1 MTDSESLSFLKLF
14 LEDQATLM
22 RKIHSKP
29 DWKYGG
35 FEELVLD
42 CGLEMEAG
50 PLPKG
55 IKLGLPKS
63 CYWNCQKLISKRKNL
78 FYVEGYVL
86 NREISFPIAHAWL
99 TTKNKEVI
107 DPTLREPGIY
117 YFGIPFSTQWI
128 KNLIKSRKKRNN
140 ISIFEGNYIEKYSLL
155 VQGLPAEALACLDE
169 PSLKSQDTSH
179 CSSSLI

>member
-1 MTDSESLSFLKLF
+1 MSNLSPLKTL
-14 LEDQATLM
+14 LEEKAALM
-22 RKIHSKP
+22 RQINP
-29 DWKYGG
+29 NRDWKYGG

-42 CGLEMEAG
+42 CGLEMEAI
-50 PLPKG
+50 PLPKA

-63 CYWNCQKLISKRKNL
+63 CYWNCQKLISKRKDL

-86 NREISFPIAHAWL
+86 DREISFPIAHAWL

-128 KNLIKSRKKRNN
+128 KNLIKSRKNRNN
-140 ISIFEGNYIEKYSLL
+140 ISVFEGNYIEDYSLL
-155 VQGLPAEALACLDE
+155 VQGLPAEALVCLDE
-169 PSLKSQDTSH
+169 QSLKSQDTSH
-179 CSSSLI
+179 SSSSLI